1 MNFPDLYQERNLLRF
16 LTKKIPEFK
25 HSKLI
30 MEKDRNAN
38 FTGSV
43 LIQANDRAT
52 INALLL
58 LHDYRLQGHCLQ
70 TWLMGF
76 EYEATSLQMMVAAGT
91 GSSQMFDDD
100 VSSMQ
105 HYETIFSNVS
115 SVEDAAVAR
124 KKKQQAQNPEESK
137 GATQA
142 AGAKQP

>member
-1 MNFPDLYQERNLLRF
+1 MHEHIMPAQLHVKTKLEQDPKQMFYVRAMNFPDLYQERNLLRF

-58 LHDYRLQGHCLQ
+58 LHDYRL
-70 TWLMGF
+70 
-76 EYEATSLQMMVAAGT
+76 
-91 GSSQMFDDD
+91 
-100 VSSMQ
+100 
-105 HYETIFSNVS
+105 
-115 SVEDAAVAR
+115 
-124 KKKQQAQNPEESK
+124 
-137 GATQA
+137 
-142 AGAKQP
+142 